1 MIYRLYV
8 EYTPNTYVMVMQS
21 KELNLV
27 NDKLNRLKEEGHSNM
42 KIIKLKERKE
52 SGFHKPVVT
61 IRKKLN

>member
-1 MIYRLYV
+1 MIHRLYV

-27 NDKLNRLKEEGHSNM
+27 NDKLNRLKEEGHTNM
-42 KIIKLKERKE
+42 RIIRSKGRKK

>member
-27 NDKLNRLKEEGHSNM
+27 HDKYNRLKEEGHSSM
-42 KIIKLKERKE
+42 KIIKLKKRKK